1 MTDTQAA
8 RTLARMKA
16 QYAPL
21 AYDPTID
28 VTIQDVAAQLGVKDN
43 HARELLTLEVEAK
56 RMTVRKCVVD
66 GKSRNVYRDAP

>member
-16 QYAPL
+16 VYAPL

-28 VTIQDVAAQLGVKDN
+28 VTIQDVYEAVGAHAAGKISDEDL
-43 HARELLTLEVEAK
+43 REMECSACPSAGSSGL
-56 RMTVRKCVVD
+56 
-66 GKSRNVYRDAP
+66 

>member
-21 AYDPTID
+21 AYDPAID
-28 VTIQDVAAQLGVKDN
+28 VTVADVMAQLACKQN
-43 HARELLTLEVEAK
+43 YALELLAREVADGH
-56 RMTVRKCVVD
+56 MTVRKCVVD
-66 GKSRNVYRDAP
+66 GKSRNVYRDV